1 MIIRAIDVE
10 NWCCID
16 HARLSD
22 LSDGVTVV
30 YGPNRAGKSSLFRAV
45 RSCLYDYDHDS
56 GHKDIVSGVPW
67 TTRKAP
73 KVIVEFETG
82 GVRYRL
88 SKVFSKGKDGMA
100 SLERWAGE
108 RWVVDTKDPK
118 EASRKAR
125 EILGTPSSNQGLNRL
140 LWLEQG
146 ATTLPDEKELRQ
158 DSTLEKRLESVLG
171 TLVTSEDIDFKK
183 ELDGRC
189 SRWFTEKMADRS
201 SSPLY
206 TLKKEYEKGEEAF
219 ARAREKLAQAEQTFK
234 EFVKTEV
241 EITSL
246 EKQVTESKGEV
257 SALEAEQRQ
266 SQKRRQEHDKAL
278 MGLELAEREFKL
290 HKEAYDSHRSLQQV
304 LAKAETELVTTQA
317 LAESA
322 KEQHERDKKALEEA
336 EARADD
342 ARSKEDTHSEGA
354 TELQDRRRLVD
365 LGKRLGSLKGT
376 IATATEIQSQVAKC
390 EDYLLKKR
398 APSEKELKDLNAA
411 ALEIFRLGTEL
422 RAGGLDVVVTSEGNQ
437 TVQASCDSKHST
449 ELRLVSGEPSTLSV
463 QQRVVLE
470 IPAFGTV
477 EAGRHERDL
486 DLEKASRECATLEQQ
501 FHDSIV
507 AWDEDPEAA
516 DALDRLARR
525 TEDRK
530 QAQRQLDEAKA
541 KLEQVAPKGI
551 ASLTTEQQRIE
562 AEVRAVL
569 SRRPSLNEWAPDEE
583 ALREL
588 EEGYQQTSKELADLR
603 KAADQKASQAR
614 SRSTASGEQWVKAN
628 EAKIKAET
636 SAKNLRVQLTNMG
649 DSVTLKAAF
658 EKASKSKE
666 KAQEEVTETALNE
679 AEKTVEDRLEG
690 AEAALEQRTKR
701 LMAAQQTLEGYR
713 GELKATEGLHIE
725 IAEIERTL
733 QEITSGLERETLE
746 AQAHKYLR
754 RLFEEA
760 RDSQVRSTMEPIR
773 ERVLGWIKH
782 LGLDDYRDVAF
793 ADSYFPKGLVLS
805 YAAADGAPIPFSQE
819 SFGTEEQLALLVR
832 LALGGV
838 LARNE
843 PEVAML
849 DDPLAHADPV
859 NHRSMLDILKSAAEG
874 TWLHG
879 QGQHE
884 LGHLQLFVL
893 TCHPD
898 RFDYLSGARQIDF
911 VHEACQSTQNQ

>member
-1 MIIRAIDVE
+1 MIIRAIEVE

-16 HARLSD
+16 RARLTD
-22 LSDGVTVV
+22 LTDGVTVV

-73 KVIVEFETG
+73 RVTVEFETG

-88 SKVFSKGKDGMA
+88 SKVFSKSKDGMA

-108 RWVVDTKDPK
+108 RWVVDIKDPK

-125 EILGTPSSNQGLNRL
+125 EILGTPSSNQGLNLL

-146 ATTLPDEKELRQ
+146 ATTLPDERELRQ

-171 TLVTSEDIDFKK
+171 TLVTSDDIDFKK

-201 SSPLY
+201 SSPLVM
-206 TLKKEYEKGEEAF
+206 LKKEREKGEETLAS
-219 ARAREKLAQAEQTFK
+219 ARDKLTQADQTFK
-234 EFVKTEV
+234 EFMKTEV

-246 EKQVTESKGEV
+246 EEQVAESKDEV
-257 SALEAEQRQ
+257 AALQTEQRQ
-266 SQKRRQEHDKAL
+266 SQKRRQEHEKAL
-278 MGLELAEREFKL
+278 MGFKLEEREFEL
-290 HKEAYDSHRSLQQV
+290 RQEEYDNYRRLQQV
-304 LAKAETELVTTQA
+304 LAKAETGLVAAQA

-322 KEQHERDKKALEEA
+322 EEEHKGDKEALEQA

-342 ARSKEDTHSEGA
+342 ARSKEDRHSERA
-354 TELQDRRRLVD
+354 PELQDRRRLVD
-365 LGKRLGSLKGT
+365 LGQQLVKLKGT
-376 IATATEIQSQVAKC
+376 IATATGIQSKVA
-390 EDYLLKKR
+390 ELDDYLLRKR
-398 APSEKELKDLNAA
+398 APSEKELKDLNRT
-411 ALEIFRLGTEL
+411 ALEIFRLRTEL
-422 RAGGLDVVVTSEGNQ
+422 RAGGLDVIVTSEGDQ
-437 TVQASCDSKHST
+437 TVRASCDSKQST

-486 DLEKASRECATLEQQ
+486 DLEKASRECAALEQQ

-507 AWDEDPEAA
+507 AWDEDPKAA
-516 DALDRLARR
+516 DALERLAQR

-530 QAQRQLDEAKA
+530 QAQHQLDEAKA
-541 KLEQVAPKGI
+541 RLEEVAPKGI
-551 ASLTTEQQRIE
+551 ASLIAGQQGIE
-562 AEVRAVL
+562 AEVRAL
-569 SRRPSLNEWAPDEE
+569 LTRRPILKEWTPDEE
-583 ALREL
+583 ALRDL
-588 EEGYQQTSKELADLR
+588 EKEYQQTSKALADLR
-603 KAADQKASQAR
+603 KAADQETSQAR
-614 SRSTASGEQWVKAN
+614 TRATASSGQWVKVN

-649 DSVTLKAAF
+649 DSVTLEAAF

-666 KAQEEVTETALNE
+666 KAQKEVTETALTE
-679 AEKTVEDRLEG
+679 VEKTVEDRLEG

-701 LMAAQQTLEGYR
+701 LIVAQQTLGGYR
-713 GELKATEGLHIE
+713 GELKATEGLH
-725 IAEIERTL
+725 AEVAEAERAL
-733 QEITSGLERETLE
+733 QEISFGLERETLE
-746 AQAHKYLR
+746 AQAHKCLR

-782 LGLDDYRDVAF
+782 LGLDDYRDFAF
-793 ADSYFPKGLVLS
+793 AESYFPKGLVLT
-805 YAAADGAPIPFSQE
+805 YAAADSPPVPFSQE

-843 PEVAML
+843 PEVTIL

-859 NHRSMLDILKSAAEG
+859 KHRSMLDILKSAAEG
-874 TWLHG
+874 TWPHG
-879 QGQHE
+879 QVKHE
-884 LGHLQLFVL
+884 SGRLQLFVL